1 MTVMATVNL
10 IQSKRS
16 QSKAGLAFILSYC
29 KRESKTVYGDKKLIG
44 GVNCIAESA
53 YCEMLSTKMRYGKT
67 DGRMFYHLVQSFS
80 PEENITP
87 ETAHEIAL
95 KFAEEQFPEY
105 EVLVATHTDKAHIH
119 SHFVINSVSCTNGY
133 KLRPAKDFIEQLR
146 NASDRLCTE
155 YGLSVILTQPKKQTV
170 RQMSSKEYRSAVR
183 GESYK
188 MQLAAVIDD
197 AMAQAK
203 TKKDFIRLMEAEG
216 YGVVWTDERKY
227 ITYITQDG
235 KRLRDRSLHEEKYL
249 KGNMEYEF
257 GIRQIILG
265 GTESESAA
273 EYAESR
279 RGKALH
285 NCDRAELERNARYA
299 EDADR
304 TPFPTDEHRRNADY
318 QRGAGGV
325 YEQPA
330 RHTDRE
336 QRTVSGCGDGVSVG
350 YEESG
355 GELYRLDENGG
366 IGYRETGWE
375 DQRELFERSLNADG
389 QDGALYAQNILD
401 HGYPFG
407 DNGAVLSDAA
417 YLAADIT
424 GIIDNDAPVEDCT
437 TRHFPSEHKKK
448 NYGPVMGGM

>member
-1 MTVMATVNL
+1 MATVNL

-16 QSKAGLAFILSYC
+16 QSKAGLKFILSYC
-29 KRESKTVYGDKKLIG
+29 KRDSKTVCGDKKLIG
-44 GVNCIAESA
+44 GVNCVAESA
-53 YCEMLSTKMRYGKT
+53 YHEMLSTKMRYGKT

-155 YGLSVILTQPKKQTV
+155 YGLSVIPTQQKTV

-235 KRLRDRSLHEEKYL
+235 KRCRDRSLHEEKYL
-249 KGNMEYEF
+249 KENMEYEF
-257 GIRQIILG
+257 GIREIILG

-279 RGKALH
+279 RSEDLRNG
-285 NCDRAELERNARYA
+285 DRAELERNARYA
-299 EDADR
+299 EGADR
-304 TPFPTDEHRRNADY
+304 TSLTAYERNRNADN
-318 QRGAGGV
+318 QRGTDGV
-325 YEQPA
+325 YERA
-330 RHTDRE
+330 AEYSDRE
-336 QRTVSGCGDGVSVG
+336 QRTVPSGGDGISEQD
-350 YEESG
+350 EEIG
-355 GELYRLDENGG
+355 DGIYRLDENGSV
-366 IGYRETGWE
+366 GYRETGWE
-375 DQRELFERSLNADG
+375 DQRLLFEQSLHADG
-389 QDGALYAQNILD
+389 YGGEVFESDILD
-401 HGYPFG
+401 YGYSIG

-448 NYGPVMGGM
+448 NSGPVMGGM